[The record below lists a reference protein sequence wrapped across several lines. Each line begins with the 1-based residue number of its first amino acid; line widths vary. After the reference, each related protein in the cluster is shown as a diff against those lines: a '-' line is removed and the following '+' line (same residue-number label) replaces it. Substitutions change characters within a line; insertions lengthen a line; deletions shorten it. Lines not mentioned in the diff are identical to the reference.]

1 MFHVIIHNCRDK
13 LATILNHHWWGNFR
27 GIAEDDPKRV
37 LLANKSILAK
47 LGR

>member
-1 MFHVIIHNCRDK
+1 MFPIIIHNCRDK

-27 GIAEDDPKRV
+27 GIAEDDPKCV